1 MVLVLLGKKLLLGVP
16 QGSDLAPFLFH
27 THTHT
32 HTHTHACIYIYIYM
46 THAFF
51 IYINGLPHDI
61 SSICKTFPNDTLL
74 FSKVKDHSLSLIL
87 TLGLETINQST
98 YQWKMS
104 FNANSNK

>member
-1 MVLVLLGKKLLLGVP
+1 MAYL
-16 QGSDLAPFLFH
+16 
-27 THTHT
+27 
-32 HTHTHACIYIYIYM
+32 M
-46 THAFF
+46 T
-51 IYINGLPHDI
+51 

>member
-1 MVLVLLGKKLLLGVP
+1 
-16 QGSDLAPFLFH
+16 
-27 THTHT
+27 
-32 HTHTHACIYIYIYM
+32 M

-61 SSICKTFPNDTLL
+61 SSICKTFPNDNLL